1 MIIIIIIIVIIMVM
15 MIKMINHMTMKMVTM
30 RVVAGDDLE
39 ASDGEESP
47 IFEDFQTENSTG

>member
-1 MIIIIIIIVIIMVM
+1 MVM

-30 RVVAGDDLE
+30 RVVTGDDIE
-39 ASDGEESP
+39 ASDGEENP